1 MAIDQGTQGVVVKQ
15 TSAGHPLFSAML
27 AIAVEGVLLQPCR
40 WVGNLVVVV
49 EQVENH
55 VERQCV
61 DADAVVGVEV
71 EVTVVRDA
79 ADAVKVELAESAEIV
94 EAVSVGFEVVVAEMV
109 EVVFVEDVVEVA
121 ELVCSR

>member
-1 MAIDQGTQGVVVKQ
+1 MGVAIDQGTQRVAVKQ
-15 TSAGHPLFSAML
+15 ASAGHPLFSAKL

-61 DADAVVGVEV
+61 DVDVVVV
-71 EVTVVRDA
+71 IVVRDA
-79 ADAVKVELAESAEIV
+79 ADAVEVELAESVEIV
-94 EAVSVGFEVVVAEMV
+94 EVVSVDFEADVVEMV
-109 EVVFVEDVVEVA
+109 EVVVVEDVVAEVA
-121 ELVCSR
+121 ELVCNR

>member
-1 MAIDQGTQGVVVKQ
+1 MGVAIDQGTQMVVVKQ

-61 DADAVVGVEV
+61 DVDVVVGVEV
-71 EVTVVRDA
+71 VVIVVRDA

-94 EAVSVGFEVVVAEMV
+94 EVVSVDFEILRWV
-109 EVVFVEDVVEVA
+109 
-121 ELVCSR
+121 LLRWWRW